1 MEDFPKYLLTNEY
14 HYHLHR
20 ERQSD
25 ACHRRPRG
33 DASRRCCGADDGGKS
48 GHGYSLRG
56 GDISIIQGNRNI
68 VEKLDG
74 QNVRLSRLEQIIED
88 AHLSEIPP
96 QIAAI
101 EASVKSA
108 HHRIDALERK

>member
-1 MEDFPKYLLTNEY
+1 MTSAAIISLVVSCISGVVGITALITFL
-14 HYHLHR
+14 
-20 ERQSD
+20 S
-25 ACHRRPRG
+25 
-33 DASRRCCGADDGGKS
+33 SRKQKHIDDGAKEAVIS
-48 GHGYSLRG
+48 ANL
-56 GDISIIQGNRNI
+56 DMIKLQNESIIQGNRNI